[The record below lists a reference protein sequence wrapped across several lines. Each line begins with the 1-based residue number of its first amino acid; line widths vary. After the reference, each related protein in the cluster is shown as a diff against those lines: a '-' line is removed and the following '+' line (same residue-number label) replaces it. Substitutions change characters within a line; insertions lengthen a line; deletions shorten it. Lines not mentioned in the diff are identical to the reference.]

1 MKFKL
6 FCFLSIILS
15 NYVSSQSISA
25 ELLVSYAR
33 FQNIKIIKSDL
44 DYKGFITKLG
54 DNNQLV
60 GLKSYDSEQASEV
73 IYATFNYEKATFT
86 VCNTSMYFNEK
97 KNYFLSKN
105 LIFRYKD
112 KQTGTLVYDHP
123 SEKYN
128 VGILEEEMI
137 VCIFTGL

>member
-15 NYVSSQSISA
+15 NYVSSQSIPA

-33 FQNIKIIKSDL
+33 FKNIKIIKSDL

-97 KNYFLSKN
+97 KNYFLSKK

-112 KQTGTLVYDHP
+112 
-123 SEKYN
+123 
-128 VGILEEEMI
+128 
-137 VCIFTGL
+137 